1 METITDAKLTLKTET
16 CPLCHGWGELEG
28 YAGVNKMT
36 CFKCKGTGREKIY
49 QLTTQQGAHIM
60 NKQDNQKNDSN
71 LDLSAADELLALK
84 LEIKNFCIEFDKTS
98 WGWDGDCG
106 TQCLVDDLAETVQD
120 KYGNWTC

>member
-49 QLTTQQGAHIM
+49 QLTAQ
-60 NKQDNQKNDSN
+60 
-71 LDLSAADELLALK
+71 
-84 LEIKNFCIEFDKTS
+84 
-98 WGWDGDCG
+98 
-106 TQCLVDDLAETVQD
+106 
-120 KYGNWTC
+120 